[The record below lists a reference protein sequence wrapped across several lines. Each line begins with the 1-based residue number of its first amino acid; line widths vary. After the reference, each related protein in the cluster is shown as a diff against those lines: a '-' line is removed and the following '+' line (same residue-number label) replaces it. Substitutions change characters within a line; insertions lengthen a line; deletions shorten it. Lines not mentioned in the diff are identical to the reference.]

1 MVSELNTLY
10 VPQDERDLRKIQR
23 RVGEIDR
30 QARDWAAVMVSLMPK
45 GLLMLD
51 EEIELLRLFLS
62 QQRRLNQEI
71 DARRMEETPITQL
84 RRVLPFLT
92 SPEDELRICQ
102 EAHRTVA
109 AHLESEI
116 DRAFLAF
123 CEPRTIEPMA
133 EAAIDWRVA
142 IRYLAQEVHRLASP
156 INIRREYYQS
166 PHRFEISL
174 RARDLAG
181 DIVTRREIML
191 DSVVFGTADTYDRA
205 REAVETAS

>member
-1 MVSELNTLY
+1 MVTELNTLY

-23 RVGEIDR
+23 RVDEIDR
-30 QARDWAAVMVSLMPK
+30 QARDWARVMVSLMPG

-51 EEIELLRLFLS
+51 EEIGLLTLFLS

-71 DARRMEETPITQL
+71 DARHIEETPITQL

-92 SPEDELRICQ
+92 PPEEELRICH

-109 AHLESEI
+109 ARLESEI

-123 CEPRTIEPMA
+123 CEPRTIEPMT

-156 INIRREYYQS
+156 IDIRRQYYQS

-174 RARDLAG
+174 RARDLAA

-191 DSVVFGTADTYDRA
+191 DGVVLETVDIYDRA